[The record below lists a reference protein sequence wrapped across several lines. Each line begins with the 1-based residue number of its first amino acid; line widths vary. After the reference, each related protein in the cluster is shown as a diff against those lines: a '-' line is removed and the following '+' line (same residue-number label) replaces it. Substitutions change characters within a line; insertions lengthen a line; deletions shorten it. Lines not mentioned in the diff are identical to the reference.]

1 MATKQEGYQPVPL
14 PNDDYL
20 SRGYGSAGGS
30 DPNDLATTLGHPIDS
45 SPLGQS
51 MQRNLSS
58 LGRHDDLDD
67 DRGSTVQHV
76 EGAGLHRTASGASML
91 GHGGT
96 GGVGKSN
103 TLKKKISVGGGLSR
117 KSSLKRSNSRRS
129 IHAGSI
135 KGVTVADDVVGHEEN
150 SVFYTPVP
158 TAGTPTELLVNRFQ
172 GAYSPSPTWRESWC
186 LQDIYSLAQTTQRP
200 NYILPR
206 GAGLLRTAVQN
217 PPEGFDCYKQHEY
230 ANSIPHGRWNQR
242 CQPHPSRTPQAGR

>member
-1 MATKQEGYQPVPL
+1 MATKHEGYLPVPP

-20 SRGYGSAGGS
+20 SRGYGSAGGI
-30 DPNDLATTLGHPIDS
+30 DHHDIATTLGHPIES

-51 MQRNLSS
+51 VQRNPTG
-58 LGRHDDLDD
+58 LGRREDLDD
-67 DRGSTVQHV
+67 DRGSTVQQL

-96 GGVGKSN
+96 GGMGKSN
-103 TLKKKISVGGGLSR
+103 TLKKKSSVGGGLSR

-135 KGVTVADDVVGHEEN
+135 KGVTVSDDVGEHEEN

-172 GAYSPSPTWRESWC
+172 GAYRHLHT
-186 LQDIYSLAQTTQRP
+186 
-200 NYILPR
+200 
-206 GAGLLRTAVQN
+206 
-217 PPEGFDCYKQHEY
+217 
-230 ANSIPHGRWNQR
+230 
-242 CQPHPSRTPQAGR
+242 